1 MIIIIGA
8 ITVLLCIFG
17 GFVLEQGNI
26 WVILN
31 ALMNE
36 VIIIAGGA
44 AGSLIIMAPK
54 KVLMDIVRNV
64 GLCLKGT
71 PYNRAAYDD
80 LLKVLY
86 ELFLLGRRN
95 GMIALEEHVLE
106 PKASSIFKKYPRFT
120 VNEHAVEFL
129 CGALRPIIDGKIK
142 PDQLRLL
149 LDAELERKEIEHHAP
164 VSVMQKTGDALP
176 GFGIVAAVLGIVIT
190 MASITGAVEVIGT
203 HVAAALVGTFL
214 EQRVPADRR
223 RDGADV
229 QVAQE
234 RQIISPAH
242 GQKKTSPPRRFLEGR
257 LCGLCDGDDG
267 VVSLFVAHVAGPEDQ
282 GRRRARVPQP
292 VFLRHKGIRRHHP
305 EQGRRRHQQAGR
317 PVSIRLRR
325 GDGDDA
331 PAERRL
337 GKTAQAGGHRAFGRE
352 D

>member
-214 EQRVPADRR
+214 GILLAY
-223 RDGADV
+223 G
-229 QVAQE
+229 
-234 RQIISPAH
+234 
-242 GQKKTSPPRRFLEGR
+242 
-257 LCGLCDGDDG
+257 
-267 VVSLFVAHVAGPEDQ
+267 FVGPLATNMEFIGEAELDYTRCIAACVIGFAGGMAPVTAVEL
-282 GRRRARVPQP
+282 GRRGLSSEFRPTADEM
-292 VFLRHKGIRRHHP
+292 
-305 EQGRRRHQQAGR
+305 EQMFK
-317 PVSIRLRR
+317 SLKS
-325 GDGDDA
+325 
-331 PAERRL
+331 
-337 GKTAQAGGHRAFGRE
+337 GK
-352 D
+352 

>member
-1 MIIIIGA
+1 
-8 ITVLLCIFG
+8 
-17 GFVLEQGNI
+17 
-26 WVILN
+26 
-31 ALMNE
+31 MNE

-214 EQRVPADRR
+214 GILLAY
-223 RDGADV
+223 G
-229 QVAQE
+229 
-234 RQIISPAH
+234 
-242 GQKKTSPPRRFLEGR
+242 
-257 LCGLCDGDDG
+257 
-267 VVSLFVAHVAGPEDQ
+267 FVGPLATNMEFIGEAELDYTRCIAACVIGFAGGMAPVTAVEL
-282 GRRRARVPQP
+282 GRRGLSSEFRPTADEM
-292 VFLRHKGIRRHHP
+292 
-305 EQGRRRHQQAGR
+305 EQMFK
-317 PVSIRLRR
+317 SLKS
-325 GDGDDA
+325 
-331 PAERRL
+331 
-337 GKTAQAGGHRAFGRE
+337 GK
-352 D
+352 